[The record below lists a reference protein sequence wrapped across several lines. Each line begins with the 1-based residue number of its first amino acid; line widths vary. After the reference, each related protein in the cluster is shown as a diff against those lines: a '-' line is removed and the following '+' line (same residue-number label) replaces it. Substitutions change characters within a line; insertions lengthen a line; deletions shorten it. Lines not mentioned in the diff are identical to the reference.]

1 MPLYLI
7 RHGQTQW
14 NQVGRL
20 QGHGDSPL
28 TDKGV
33 EQAIAALRILQDDIV
48 DLTDIQIQTSPLP
61 RARQTAALIADG
73 LGLSPEQRL
82 ESPLLIEH
90 NFGKWEGLTDAEIEA
105 RYPGAQTERHQN
117 HWSYVVPGGE
127 SYAHVYQRAQQWFQL
142 PRPAST
148 TIVVTHAKTSRV
160 LRGVYLGLK
169 PEEMLQLKHP
179 QDRLY
184 KLQANQI
191 ESYSYGVLPKAFNKS
206 WGKST
211 VMPSTPAL
219 SADIITSGSD
229 TPHALTA
236 NPSPRQAETKF
247 GDRALAE
254 GHT

>member
-1 MPLYLI
+1 MTLYLI
-7 RHGQTQW
+7 RHGETQW
-14 NQVGRL
+14 NRAGRL

-28 TDKGV
+28 TAKGI
-33 EQAIAALRILQDDIV
+33 EQAIAAVQALQRDIG
-48 DLTDIQIQTSPLP
+48 DLTDVQLQTSPLA

-73 LGLSPEQRL
+73 LELSPEQCL

-90 NFGKWEGLTDAEIEA
+90 NFGRWEGLTDAEIETL
-105 RYPGAQTERHQN
+105 YPGAQAERHQN

-169 PEEMLQLKHP
+169 PAEMLQLKHP

-184 KLQANQI
+184 KLQGNRI
-191 ESYSYGVLPKAFNKS
+191 EACCYGVLPNAFNKS

-219 SADIITSGSD
+219 SANSMTSGSD
-229 TPHALTA
+229 TPQALTT
-236 NPSPRQAETKF
+236 NPSSRQAETNSE
-247 GDRALAE
+247 DRAWAG